1 MLDLDVK
8 PSDEENLP
16 TSSAESIK
24 INTECQEEWGLCMH
38 YKGKVVFGLSEDTQY
53 IIRFR
58 LGNRYGKRN

>member
-1 MLDLDVK
+1 MLDLVDVK

-24 INTECQEEWGLCMH
+24 NNTECQEEWGLCTH
-38 YKGKVVFGLSEDTQY
+38 YKGEVVSGVSEDTQH

-58 LGNRYGKRN
+58 KQVW